1 MTRRLL
7 IGVIG
12 AGDATESGYAEAREV
27 GRLVALRGASV
38 VCGGLG
44 GVMEGAC
51 RGAAEAGG
59 ETIGILPG
67 PDPSAA
73 NGWVTVA
80 VPTNMGHAR
89 NVIIAHTA
97 DALVAVEGEYG
108 TLSEMAIALKLG
120 KTVVT
125 LRRSLEIPGAVA
137 AESPKEALELIFR
150 NLSKDA
156 PYAHRP
162 HPL

>member
-1 MTRRLL
+1 MIRRIL

-12 AGDATESGYAEAREV
+12 AGNASEAGYADAREV
-27 GRLVALRGASV
+27 GRLVAERGADV

-44 GVMEGAC
+44 GIMEGAC
-51 RGAAEAGG
+51 RGAAEGGG
-59 ETIGILPG
+59 EAVGILPG
-67 PDPSAA
+67 PDPSTA
-73 NGWVTVA
+73 NAWVTVA

-89 NVIIAHTA
+89 NVIISHTA
-97 DALVAVEGEYG
+97 DALIAVEGEYG

-125 LRRSLEIPGAVA
+125 LRRRLEIPGALA
-137 AESPKEALELIFR
+137 AESPGEAVELVFR
-150 NLSKDA
+150 SLPKDA
-156 PYAHRP
+156 GHARRP